1 MIRILQMIGSLNVGG
16 SQTLMLNIYRHI
28 DRERMQFDFLLDH
41 PDETYFAE
49 DVKALGARIYTM
61 PSFRGTN
68 AGEIR
73 RDWNNFFYTHPDY
86 TVLHSHIRS
95 YASLYLPVAKRHGL
109 KTIIH
114 SHNSSNGEGV
124 TALVKNVLQRPLRDQ
139 ADILMACSRDAGR
152 WLFGERACQS
162 DRFIFL
168 PNAVDTARFAPNAE
182 KRRAMRRELGVE
194 GRLVIGHVGRF
205 HPQKNHSFL
214 LDVFQRVH
222 AQCPRS
228 TLLLVGEGELQRDM
242 VEKAV
247 ALGVAED
254 VIMTGNRNDVPELL
268 GAMDRFAFP
277 SLFEGLPVTLI
288 EAQAAGLP
296 CLISDVITRD
306 VDVSPLIT
314 RLPLGDAELW
324 AQELLRDRP
333 RLDVRGDI
341 IRAGFDVEASAQM
354 LCALYEKLDREARE
368 AQRHKG
374 EYRG

>member
-28 DRERMQFDFLLDH
+28 DRERMQFDFVLDH
-41 PDETYFAE
+41 PDETWFAE

-61 PSFRGTN
+61 PAFRGTN
-68 AGEIR
+68 AAEIR

-86 TVLHSHIRS
+86 TVLYSHIRS
-95 YASLYLPVAKRHGL
+95 YASLYLPVAKKHGL

-114 SHNSSNGEGV
+114 SHNSSNGEGLSAV
-124 TALVKNVLQRPLRDQ
+124 VKNVLQRPLRDQ
-139 ADILMACSRDAGR
+139 ADILMACSSDAGR
-152 WLFGERACQS
+152 WLYGERACQS

-168 PNAVDTARFAPNAE
+168 PNAVDTARFAPDEQA
-182 KRRAMRRELGVE
+182 RRAVRRELGLE
-194 GRLVIGHVGRF
+194 DRLVIGHVGRF
-205 HPQKNHSFL
+205 HTQKNHSFL

-222 AQCPRS
+222 ARCPRS
-228 TLLLVGEGELQRDM
+228 ALLLVGEGELQRDM
-242 VEKAV
+242 AEKAV
-247 ALGVAED
+247 ALGVGED
-254 VIMTGNRNDVPELL
+254 VIMTGNRNDVPALL

-296 CLISDVITRD
+296 CIISDVITHD

-324 AQELLRDRP
+324 ADELLRERP
-333 RLDVRGDI
+333 RLDVRQDI
-341 IRAGFDVEASAQM
+341 IRAGFDVEASSRM
-354 LCALYEKLDREARE
+354 LFELYTRLDREARE
-368 AQRHKG
+368 A
-374 EYRG
+374 RGR